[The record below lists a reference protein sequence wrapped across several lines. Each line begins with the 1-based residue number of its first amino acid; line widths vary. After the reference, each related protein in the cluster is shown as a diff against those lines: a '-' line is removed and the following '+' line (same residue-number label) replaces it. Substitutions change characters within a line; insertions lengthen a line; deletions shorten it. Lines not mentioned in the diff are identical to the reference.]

1 MRVHMGVIEPI
12 AERGTALAAR
22 NLAGGFNRAVDGIS
36 AREIGQLLSRGEGAE
51 GADRTGAGATPARD

>member
-36 AREIGQLLSRGEGAE
+36 AREIGQLQSRGEGAE
-51 GADRTGAGATPARD
+51 GAERRSGSDAPARV